1 MWPRPAGN
9 LAPGGV
15 PAMQWAGRKI
25 LVTGG
30 AGFLGSNLCHAL
42 AAQGARVTAL
52 DGFLFGGGANAAN
65 LAGVDVELVRADIR
79 EVDLRPLCEGASVI
93 FNLAAQTSHM
103 GGQRDPLAD
112 IAVNAVAQV
121 RLIQAAREAAPE
133 AVVVHASTRQFYGR
147 PIALPVDERHPVN
160 PPDANGVS
168 KFAGEQYWMIE
179 HRTAGRPVVSLR
191 LTNCYGPR
199 LRVRDARQTF
209 LGIWLRCVLEKKP
222 FEVWGGAQL
231 RDLTYVDDVTAAFLA
246 AAATPACHGQVFNIG
261 GPPPAS
267 LLEIAELMMRLGG
280 PETRFVTREF
290 PAERAT
296 IDIGSYHADDSAFRA
311 ATGWAPRVS
320 LEDGI
325 RRSLDWYADR
335 LEAYL

>member
-1 MWPRPAGN
+1 V
-9 LAPGGV
+9 LAVQESMMDFSGQRV
-15 PAMQWAGRKI
+15 

-30 AGFLGSNLCHAL
+30 AGFLGANLCHAL
-42 AAQGARVTAL
+42 AARGAKVVAL
-52 DGFLFGGGANAAN
+52 DGFLFGGGANPAN
-65 LAGVDVELVRADIR
+65 LEGAGVELVRADIR
-79 EVDLRPLCEGASVI
+79 EVDLRPLCEGVSVI

-121 RLIQAAREAAPE
+121 RLIQAAREAAPD

-147 PIALPVDERHPVN
+147 PAYLPVDEKHSVS

-199 LRVRDARQTF
+199 LRIRDARQTF
-209 LGIWLRCVLEKKP
+209 LGIWIRCVLEGKP
-222 FEVWGGAQL
+222 FEVWGGEQL
-231 RDLTYVDDVTAAFLA
+231 RDMTYVDDVTDAFLR
-246 AAATPACHGQVFNIG
+246 AAATPVCYGEVYNIG

-267 LLEIAELMMRLGG
+267 LLEIAELMRKVGG
-280 PETRFVTREF
+280 PAVQFSTKEF
-290 PAERAT
+290 PADRKT
-296 IDIGSYHADDSAFRA
+296 IDIGSYHADDAAFRA
-311 ATGWAPRVS
+311 ATGWVPGVS
-320 LEDGI
+320 LEEGI
-325 RRSLDWYADR
+325 RRSLEWYRPR
-335 LEAYL
+335 LAAYL

>member
-1 MWPRPAGN
+1 MMAAAKESEMDFNGQR
-9 LAPGGV
+9 V
-15 PAMQWAGRKI
+15 

-30 AGFLGSNLCHAL
+30 AGFLGANLCHAL
-42 AAQGARVTAL
+42 AARGAKVVAL
-52 DGFLFGGGANAAN
+52 DGFLFGGGANPAN
-65 LAGVDVELVRADIR
+65 LEGAGVELVRADIR
-79 EVDLRPLCEGASVI
+79 EVDLRPLCEGVSVI

-121 RLIQAAREAAPE
+121 RLIQAAREAAPD

-147 PIALPVDERHPVN
+147 PHYLPVDEKHPVS

-199 LRVRDARQTF
+199 LRIRDARQTF
-209 LGIWLRCVLEKKP
+209 LGIWIRCVLEGKP
-222 FEVWGGAQL
+222 FEVWGGEQL
-231 RDLTYVDDVTAAFLA
+231 RDMTYVDDVTDAFLR
-246 AAATPACHGQVFNIG
+246 AAATPACYGEVYNNG

-267 LLEIAELMMRLGG
+267 LLEIAELMRKVGG
-280 PETRFVTREF
+280 PQVEFTTREF
-290 PAERAT
+290 PADRKT
-296 IDIGSYHADDSAFRA
+296 IDIGSYHADDAAFRA
-311 ATGWAPRVS
+311 ATGWAPDTS
-320 LEDGI
+320 LEEGI
-325 RRSLDWYADR
+325 RRSLEWYRPR
-335 LEAYL
+335 LAAYL